1 MAMIRVLV
9 FGVLA
14 IYVAGEDCQA
24 VSCQKELSGGDDEEA
39 LLLLQ
44 RRARSFG
51 SNGSELPSIAAAM
64 GGANPLAI
72 PFPAVN
78 GTRQLHFA
86 SLATRALELGMAQTD
101 LLAASWP
108 RRAAAW
114 TIGLWVTCFCISLS
128 WMMHS
133 VLAASPSPDEMGALA
148 LRTER
153 QDVTVHEDKKKAG
166 DDRDDI
172 LTSATSVNLFHCL
185 SFTWMEAFL
194 AAPEPGASCR
204 KNRSLAQMPRVTA
217 ASMWTMLRRAVGN
230 PAVLICCAWLVSFL
244 ELVAMVLILDG
255 LLLMYEHRN
264 DHNWKGPHGPLP
276 VTLAVLFLL
285 FLVPLLYRYFSALLL
300 LMDGLQMAT
309 VTNELTSMLFQKA
322 LRLPLGA
329 SYHGHGREELTGW
342 QVAITL
348 VEGIVQ
354 EGPLMIRSLALLTA
368 APCMVCVL
376 LLLQVLHLRFFGLF
390 GLILLLPGALICG
403 LLVKCAI
410 TSRTDYQRWHQERL
424 RCQSEASK
432 EMKEQIMHARR
443 SELVANQWYSV
454 MMAMLAGTLHA
465 VVWLVV
471 VASLYLATR
480 ETRVSARNL
489 WLMLQMVTSL
499 QACGALIFSGL
510 RRAWHLPGALQR
522 VECFLAQPEMP
533 QDVVRRPQ
541 ICCEATPA
549 RISGSFSFEEG
560 GPTVLQ
566 DLELSLQRGECI
578 AVTGAPGSGKSALL
592 LALLGELFPCG
603 LACVSSTSKRHF
615 VKGSADAIL
624 LENEMLSDIEFLLW
638 DCGKATAPLA
648 QLCAST
654 RARGAALLVAIDA
667 DAVGDGDGFDR
678 VLWLRQGKLLRQDEQ
693 VKEPVASQDPR
704 APLKQLGDALQL
716 ALTPG
721 SPPKQCQRP
730 EGAEME
736 SLRPLWP
743 LARAYL
749 GTCGAGNVTLLLLL
763 VLAQRSVQLL
773 QFLFLATWADVV
785 MDAGAERHVDHRSFA
800 ASIVLTV
807 VVNATLLTLSEWAG
821 SRLSLVAG
829 LHLQSRQLSGAWEV
843 DGLVIS
849 GWLGCARSVLGSSLQ
864 QVYILLIAPQWLA
877 VTVLLPCYWCIAF
890 FAWIYLK
897 AAVLFG
903 LKGEESFREAQQ
915 ILHES
920 LEPDPV
926 QVRANQLQ
934 RSVLQRFASEMA
946 QMTGCSLVLPA
957 CSKSWLSFRVT
968 FCVAFAAAAC
978 ALQVLLCDHQIGV
991 GTLGLVISLLFA
1003 LTTDVDLACESCV
1016 QGCRALGALRRAGAF
1031 AEPATE
1037 CSEEAE
1043 PMEVAEDQAMAH

>member
-9 FGVLA
+9 FGVVFS

-24 VSCQKELSGGDDEEA
+24 VSCQNELSGDDEES

-44 RRARSFG
+44 RRARSFA
-51 SNGSELPSIAAAM
+51 SNSSEEVRDWSIAAAM
-64 GGANPLAI
+64 AAMGAGP
-72 PFPAVN
+72 
-78 GTRQLHFA
+78 TRQLHHFT
-86 SLATRALELGMAQTD
+86 SLATRALELGMAQVGISD
-101 LLAASWP
+101 LLADSW

-114 TIGLWVTCFCISLS
+114 TIGLWVTGFCISLS
-128 WMMHS
+128 LMMHS
-133 VLAASPSPDEMGALA
+133 VLAASPSRDEMGALA

-153 QDVTVHEDKKKAG
+153 QDVTVHEDKKKVG
-166 DDRDDI
+166 DERNDI
-172 LTSATSVNLFHCL
+172 LTSALSVNIFHCL
-185 SFTWMEAFL
+185 SFTWMDAFL
-194 AAPEPGASCR
+194 AAPDPGFPSR
-204 KNRSLAQMPRVTA
+204 LRSLPQMPRLTA
-217 ASMWTMLRRAVGN
+217 ASMWSMLRRVVN
-230 PAVLICCAWLVSFL
+230 PTVLICCAWLVAFL

-255 LLLMYEHRN
+255 LLLMCEHRN
-264 DHNWKGPHGPLP
+264 GPWNGPHGPLP

-300 LMDGLQMAT
+300 MMDGLQMAT

-329 SYHGHGREELTGW
+329 SYHGHGSEELTGW
-342 QVAITL
+342 QVAMAL
-348 VEGIVQ
+348 MESIVQ
-354 EGPLMIRSLALLTA
+354 EGPLMIRNLALLTA
-368 APCMVCVL
+368 APFMVCVL
-376 LLLQVLHLRFFGLF
+376 LLLQVLHLRFFGLL
-390 GLILLLPGALICG
+390 GLILLLPGALIAG

-410 TSRTDYQRWHQERL
+410 ASRTDYQRWHQERL

-432 EMKEQIMHARR
+432 EMREQIMNARR

-480 ETRVSARNL
+480 ETQVSARNL
-489 WLMLQMVTSL
+489 WLMLQMMTSL
-499 QACGALIFSGL
+499 QACVSLIFSGL

-533 QDVVRRPQ
+533 QDVVRRPL
-541 ICCEATPA
+541 CGAATPA

-560 GPTVLQ
+560 GPTCLA
-566 DLELSLQRGECI
+566 LELSLQRGECV
-578 AVTGAPGSGKSALL
+578 AVMGAPGSGKSALL

-603 LACVSSTSKRHF
+603 LACVSSTSKRRF
-615 VKGSADAIL
+615 VKGSADAMDAML
-624 LENEMLSDIEFLLW
+624 LDEMLSDVELLLW
-638 DCGKATAPLA
+638 DCGKATAQLA
-648 QLCAST
+648 QLCSST
-654 RARGAALLVAIDA
+654 RARSVALLVAIGSDA
-667 DAVGDGDGFDR
+667 EVDGLDSFDR
-678 VLWLRQGKLLRQDEQ
+678 VLWLRQGKLLRQDE
-693 VKEPVASQDPR
+693 VEPVASQDPR
-704 APLKQLGDALQL
+704 PPLKLLGDALL
-716 ALTPG
+716 ALETPG
-721 SPPKQCQRP
+721 SPQQKCQP
-730 EGAEME
+730 EGPTSVEP
-736 SLRPLWP
+736 LPPLWP

-749 GTCGAGNVTLLLLL
+749 GTCGAGNVTMLLLL
-763 VLAQRSVQLL
+763 VLMQRSVQLL

-785 MDAGAERHVDHRSFA
+785 GNAQNVDHRSFA
-800 ASIVLTV
+800 VSIVLTV
-807 VVNATLLTLSEWAG
+807 AVNATLLTLSEWAG
-821 SRLSLVAG
+821 SRLSLMAG

-843 DGLVIS
+843 DGVIS
-849 GWLGCARSVLGSSLQ
+849 GWLGCARSVLGSFLQ

-877 VTVLLPCYWCIAF
+877 VTVLLPAYMCIAF

-897 AAVLFG
+897 AAVLLA

-934 RSVLQRFASEMA
+934 RSVLQRFTLAMS
-946 QMTGCSLVLPA
+946 QMTGCSLLLPA
-957 CSKSWLSFRVT
+957 CNKSWLSFRVT

-1003 LTTDVDLACESCV
+1003 LTTDVEVACESCV

-1031 AEPATE
+1031 AEPTLPW
-1037 CSEEAE
+1037 EAE
-1043 PMEVAEDQAMAH
+1043 PMEVAEEQPAH